1 MSVAPIS
8 LVEIIVVMADD
19 YASCPWLRQRNPMIP
34 HTITLRIRGRV
45 QGVGYRWSMREQ
57 ALALGL
63 TGWVRNRRDGSV
75 EALVRGSEANIA
87 LLVAWA
93 HRGPPAAQVT
103 AVERDAGD
111 AVMPLEGFEQLST
124 V

>member
-1 MSVAPIS
+1 
-8 LVEIIVVMADD
+8 
-19 YASCPWLRQRNPMIP
+19 MIP
-34 HTITLRIRGRV
+34 QTVTLRIRGRV
-45 QGVGYRWSMREQ
+45 QGVGYRWSMCEQ

-63 TGWVRNRRDGSV
+63 AGWVRNRRDGSV
-75 EALVRGSEANIA
+75 EALVRGSETDIA

-103 AVERDAGD
+103 AVERHAGD
-111 AVMPLEGFEQLST
+111 AATPLEGFEQLPT